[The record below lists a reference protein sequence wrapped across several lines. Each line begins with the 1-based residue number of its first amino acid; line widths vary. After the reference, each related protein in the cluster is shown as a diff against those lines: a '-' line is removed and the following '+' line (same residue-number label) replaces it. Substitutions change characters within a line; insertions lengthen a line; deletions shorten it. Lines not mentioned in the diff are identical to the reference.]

1 MITSARRRVAFFAT
15 GFFLAADFFFAAGF
29 LRASFF
35 RAAFFIVFFLA
46 EDAFLAADFLRVG
59 FFLLTVCFLRA
70 VFFLAIGKVYQTFL
84 SLRSKLPAAKDGLK
98 MSTSL
103 T

>member
-1 MITSARRRVAFFAT
+1 
-15 GFFLAADFFFAAGF
+15 
-29 LRASFF
+29 
-35 RAAFFIVFFLA
+35 
-46 EDAFLAADFLRVG
+46 
-59 FFLLTVCFLRA
+59 LLTVCFLRA